1 MSLPTGTELV
11 VVRLLIVDATNH
23 HELLAQ
29 FQKLGILL
37 IALANLLAGRAPS
50 LLDENNAGFVIIHNL
65 LDTLLETSPLN
76 RRSKMTFVAHV
87 KFYGAQRSPNF
98 CE

>member
-1 MSLPTGTELV
+1 MSLLTRAELV

-29 FQKLGILL
+29 FQKLGVLL
-37 IALANLLAGRAPS
+37 VALTNLLAGRAPS
-50 LLDENNAGFVIIHNL
+50 LLDENNSGFVLIYNI

-76 RRSKMTFVAHV
+76 RRSKMTFIAHV
-87 KFYGAQRSPNF
+87 KFYGVPRSPNF
-98 CE
+98 CG